1 MSGELV
7 AVGSLVAES
16 LLRHLPTVP
25 EGLQALLHY
34 QFDQCDWV
42 VPVPANML
50 EIASTLGILAVL
62 FLPDSGEGEPCFAS
76 LSEIYVSQELAA
88 GGMPKDEEEAAVLDL
103 GFAQLRRLLHRS
115 VVVSCSKNVAYW
127 SFRAEL
133 EFLGCSSV
141 ISLDDCGN
149 GAKTR
154 IVQFGADEFGTNR
167 EALIL
172 KDHLAL
178 CPKSL
183 ADPSKLWSPVFASA
197 LGVAP
202 CSSEEFLMGMC
213 SELVMLSLYRLLELA
228 LAEIGDGETWT
239 WKERLEGRFPS
250 GASALAASCSQHGQ
264 LPVLNWE
271 GRLVSGDADVW
282 ACRSSW
288 FLDTVLDAS
297 PYLFIH
303 REIAE
308 HCPRLV
314 AAAGWLY
321 LEGRTTILWQ
331 QSNNNPEK
339 ELLEASE
346 AFGTV
351 LKRPVQVVSCNWIA
365 LEVIFS
371 PRAEP
376 KEGEWFSEIP
386 GLIKERIRAQPS
398 FAILG
403 QGVVVLATHF
413 VKEASERAALAA
425 AALALALA
433 LQGLSK
439 REAQVLARSTCESIR
454 SFTSERF
461 WEASSGHLS
470 HAGYN
475 LRQVP
480 GTEVLLPIGVGE
492 EASLPGLMGSFGGVE
507 QYDDEESVSCTRFL
521 PLLDQRRD
529 HEVFGEVIGRILS
542 EKGMVSSRRTT
553 AASIGADVAAV
564 KEQQRRVGERAE
576 HFYSCFLERVF
587 GDAYKPTRD
596 WVSSARSRVYPGSR
610 SIDDSA
616 GFDFVITDTAQR
628 IVPSQGKRS
637 VRCFIEVKGCTGSF
651 TGMFCL
657 SANEQR
663 KRDQIAASKND
674 ANAYVIAVVDNMESL
689 ELASIR
695 HFLWSEELKMIQ
707 LEAESFIARVDPHAG
722 NVVSNALMTAGA
734 SAEDPP
740 SKAAPS
746 RPCGRGRPPS
756 STATVSVPSGKVGLV
771 IGKGGATVKWIM
783 NESGAKVQ
791 VADGSTAGLSSLK
804 IEGSKEQIEAAKQ
817 LIQEVVYG
825 QADWHEWRSGRVWK
839 GNSNGGGWQ

>member
-1 MSGELV
+1 
-7 AVGSLVAES
+7 
-16 LLRHLPTVP
+16 
-25 EGLQALLHY
+25 
-34 QFDQCDWV
+34 
-42 VPVPANML
+42 
-50 EIASTLGILAVL
+50 
-62 FLPDSGEGEPCFAS
+62 
-76 LSEIYVSQELAA
+76 
-88 GGMPKDEEEAAVLDL
+88 MP
-103 GFAQLRRLLHRS
+103 
-115 VVVSCSKNVAYW
+115 
-127 SFRAEL
+127 
-133 EFLGCSSV
+133 
-141 ISLDDCGN
+141 
-149 GAKTR
+149 
-154 IVQFGADEFGTNR
+154 
-167 EALIL
+167 
-172 KDHLAL
+172 
-178 CPKSL
+178 
-183 ADPSKLWSPVFASA
+183 
-197 LGVAP
+197 
-202 CSSEEFLMGMC
+202 
-213 SELVMLSLYRLLELA
+213 
-228 LAEIGDGETWT
+228 
-239 WKERLEGRFPS
+239 
-250 GASALAASCSQHGQ
+250 
-264 LPVLNWE
+264 
-271 GRLVSGDADVW
+271 
-282 ACRSSW
+282 
-288 FLDTVLDAS
+288 
-297 PYLFIH
+297 
-303 REIAE
+303 
-308 HCPRLV
+308 
-314 AAAGWLY
+314 
-321 LEGRTTILWQ
+321 
-331 QSNNNPEK
+331 
-339 ELLEASE
+339 
-346 AFGTV
+346 
-351 LKRPVQVVSCNWIA
+351 
-365 LEVIFS
+365 
-371 PRAEP
+371 
-376 KEGEWFSEIP
+376 
-386 GLIKERIRAQPS
+386 
-398 FAILG
+398 
-403 QGVVVLATHF
+403 
-413 VKEASERAALAA
+413 
-425 AALALALA
+425 
-433 LQGLSK
+433 
-439 REAQVLARSTCESIR
+439 VLARSTCESIR